1 MHKQAL
7 IIGPSWVGD
16 MIMAQSLFITLK
28 QQKPDLAIDVLAPAW
43 TSPLLER
50 MPEVREALSL
60 DIGHG
65 QLLWKE
71 RKRIGRE
78 LSKTKYDVCYVLPN
92 SLKSALIPFFA
103 KIPKRIGWL
112 KEPRYILLNDL
123 RKLDK
128 QAYPLMV
135 QRFNALAWQKGE
147 VLSSEQP
154 RPLLKVNPESA
165 AKAMQTYQLNK
176 ENGSVLVLCP
186 GAEFGPAKRWPDK
199 HYSAVAIE
207 HLSKGGQVWLF
218 GSAKDRE
225 VCQLIDDVTNGR
237 CNNLAGKT
245 SLAEAIDLM
254 SLADMVVSNDSG
266 LMHMA
271 AAVGCKLVVVYGSS
285 SPLFTPPLSNSVKIV
300 SQGLDCS
307 PCFKRECPLGHLD
320 CLNNLS
326 PEKVLIAMT
335 ELNTSLKSETKN
347 GGEI

>member
-1 MHKQAL
+1 MTKSINQAL

-28 QQKPDLAIDVLAPAW
+28 QQNPNLAIDVLAPAW
-43 TSPLLER
+43 TRPLLER
-50 MPEVREALSL
+50 MPEVRNALSL

-78 LSKTKYDVCYVLPN
+78 LTKTHYDVCYVLPN
-92 SLKSALIPFFA
+92 SLKSALIPYFA

-128 QAYPLMV
+128 EAYPLMV
-135 QRFNALAWQKGE
+135 QRFNALAWPRGKQ
-147 VLSSEQP
+147 LSEEQP
-154 RPLLKVNPESA
+154 RPLLKVESESA
-165 AKAMQTYQLNK
+165 TLAMKTYQLDK
-176 ENGSVLVLCP
+176 SNGSVLVLCP
-186 GAEFGPAKRWPDK
+186 GAEFGPAKRWPDRYYAK
-199 HYSAVAIE
+199 VATE
-207 HLSKGGQVWLF
+207 HLKNGGQVWLF

-225 VCQLIDDVTNGR
+225 VCQLIDDVTNGQ
-237 CNNLAGKT
+237 CENLAGKT
-245 SLAEAIDLM
+245 SLSEAIDLM

-285 SPLFTPPLSNSVKIV
+285 SPLFTPPLSDTVRIV
-300 SQGLDCS
+300 SQQLECS

-326 PEKVLIAMT
+326 AETVLAAMSD
-335 ELNTSLKSETKN
+335 LNREAK
-347 GGEI
+347 